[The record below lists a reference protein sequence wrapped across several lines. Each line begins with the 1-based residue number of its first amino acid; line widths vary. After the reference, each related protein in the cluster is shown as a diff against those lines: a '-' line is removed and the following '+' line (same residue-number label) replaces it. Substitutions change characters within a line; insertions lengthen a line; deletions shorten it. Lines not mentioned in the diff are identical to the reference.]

1 MKYLT
6 ILILIFLL
14 VFFSCSK
21 SSTEPET
28 NMVLSIAPY
37 EQTVGIDLETTFSV
51 EIQNITGLFAF
62 SCEIVFDSTN
72 VSLPENPI
80 IVGSFW
86 SADYISTS
94 INGDD
99 RLNVA
104 IGLVQTSGNDGLD
117 GAGVLFNFKV
127 KGIQIGT
134 SDLTFENL
142 SLINEEGNAVD
153 GFDNITIN
161 NGLLII
167 Q

>member
-1 MKYLT
+1 MKHLA
-6 ILILIFLL
+6 ILIIIFPLI
-14 VFFSCSK
+14 FFSCSK

-28 NMVLSIAPY
+28 NLVLSIAPY
-37 EQTVGIDLETTFSV
+37 EQTVGIDIETTFSV
-51 EIQNITGLFAF
+51 EIENITDLFAF

-72 VSLPENPI
+72 VNLPENPV

-86 SADYISTS
+86 STDYISIS
-94 INGDD
+94 VNDDD

-104 IGLVQTSGNDGLD
+104 IGLVQTFGDDGLD
-117 GAGVLFNFKV
+117 GTGVLFSFKV

-142 SLINEEGNAVD
+142 SLINEEGDPVD
-153 GFDNITIN
+153 GFDDLTIN